1 VRSIVDLAHDLEMD
15 VIAEGI
21 ESESDVR
28 RLRAL
33 GCEFGQGFYFGSP
46 MSPDDI
52 QGFMTRHWSN

>member
-1 VRSIVDLAHDLEMD
+1 MD

-46 MSPDDI
+46 MPPDDI
-52 QGFMTRHWSN
+52 QGFIARQWSN